1 MVTPAPALA
10 SQETSIPLSVPEEFS
25 TFAALLLGM
34 RPSSALMALVTTSSL
49 HRYLQ
54 QMRHQEAVAG
64 QLILE
69 GTFVDHGSR
78 VAQIT

>member
-1 MVTPAPALA
+1 
-10 SQETSIPLSVPEEFS
+10 
-25 TFAALLLGM
+25 
-34 RPSSALMALVTTSSL
+34 MALVTTSSL
-49 HRYLQ
+49 HRYFQ

-69 GTFVDHGSR
+69 GTFVDRGSR